1 MNVNLASQTRARRS
15 PRRSGATGA
24 NRGFALVVTLS
35 LMVLLVVIAV
45 GLLTLGTIS
54 LRRTSVD
61 AAQTTARSNARLS
74 VMMAIGELQK
84 NLGDD
89 RRVTA
94 DASIFDGA
102 ANPHALGVW
111 RSWSPKLADNP
122 LGAAPK
128 YAAEKESR
136 FVGWL
141 ASNGKPDDLESVDW
155 AKSATPQ
162 DPVALFADKFD
173 GFALAGSRVKLDGG
187 LTNKRGGL
195 AWAVVQD
202 ATKAKI
208 NVGGP
213 EDNGNHDINDELQAQ
228 PRPNLTKSDSFIQA
242 KAGWNQRAG
251 RVLSLE
257 QARLD
262 TEIYKGMGNMRE
274 KGDFTAHGFGL
285 LTDVVNGG
293 FKTDLSMAFELSD
306 AAFRQDN
313 WNGLKNP
320 LRAKA
325 TTPSSYAGEGALFRP
340 LTSSG
345 SVAVQLNFNPASTSF
360 EFPVAAVPTFES
372 LRSYYRT
379 PFHLY
384 STADGTTAFEREG
397 DHVALRQPPTGS
409 FVHPGAPPP
418 ARKTQ
423 TGYRPILDR
432 VLFVLSMAV
441 GADKEV
447 RMVITPIVTLWNP
460 YNTALEIEGAVAY
473 PWMDLPF
480 RLEWN
485 FINSA
490 GTEDKKNVSFSQVV
504 NSQFASMEHGRSI
517 NPYFYALVTP
527 SGGPVAAGQSIR
539 FQPGEVRVFVPSG
552 NTSVEFTTGNTMAN
566 KSIYLR
572 PVDSI
577 DQYHFKG
584 GLSIPMKNPLNAK
597 AGFTRPMAASDFV
610 ELSVVPDTNSDY
622 PLSVGLEDVTRAK
635 APGSSDNYRGQA
647 VCDVQTVNYA
657 QTGITTTMR
666 SPRMSY
672 GELSTSGTAKAP
684 FGIIETY
691 HRVASDSAGN
701 RRSDLVY
708 TTNPR
713 QAFVNRYV
721 TNGKFASAPHY
732 ETVVRSVSKFDQ
744 VLESTNGGRNAFYGE
759 SNTAAGR
766 TKLCFFEIP
775 EATPL
780 SIAGL
785 QNADMSWTAYSPG
798 NQIGNSWASAYVKR
812 NAPAEKIAKVTG
824 AGQGVAK
831 YDRKDELPVY
841 DYSYLLNEALFD
853 SCYFSG
859 ISSEISPARMSG
871 SPDVWGTPVANV
883 KRSHEEVLKDHL
895 SDPEEHPL
903 RNSRMRF
910 FTKGKEP
917 SELES
922 ELLAPEG
929 CLKVASYLQVDGAFN
944 VNSTSENAW
953 TALLTGMRD
962 REFKV
967 SDGALPA
974 KGKTAFPRFR
984 MPRGTDSDNWLG
996 FRSLSDDEIANLS
1009 EKIVQQV
1016 KLRGPFLSLAEFVNR
1031 RVDTTNET
1039 GLKGALQS
1047 AIDECGLNTGAMYD
1061 TFSTDAYPASSKK
1074 NIDIANTGVGIPG
1087 YLTQADVLQSIA
1099 PVLSARSDTF
1109 TIRGYGEARDA
1120 AGRLMANAWCEAV
1133 VQRTPEFV
1141 DPTDSSHTQ
1150 ISALK
1155 PVNQLFGRR
1164 FEIVSFRFLGR
1175 HEEPTSNS

>member
-1 MNVNLASQTRARRS
+1 MNVNPASQTLAGRS
-15 PRRSGATGA
+15 TLRSGKTGTD
-24 NRGFALVVTLS
+24 RGFALVVTLS

-54 LRRTSVD
+54 LRRTSTD
-61 AAQTTARSNARLS
+61 AAQLVARSNARLS

-94 DASIFDGA
+94 DASIFDNA

-111 RSWSPKLADNP
+111 KSWSPKLADNP
-122 LGAAPK
+122 LAAAPR
-128 YAAEKESR
+128 YATEKENR
-136 FVGWL
+136 FVGWM
-141 ASNGKPDDLESVDW
+141 ASNGNPNDLATVDW
-155 AKSATPQ
+155 AKSATPA
-162 DPVALFADKFD
+162 DPVELFADDLD

-187 LTNKRGGL
+187 LTGKRGGL

-208 NVGGP
+208 NIAGP
-213 EDNGNHDINDELQAQ
+213 EDDDNHDINDELQAQ
-228 PRPNLTKSDSFIQA
+228 SRPNLTKSDNFMQA
-242 KAGWNQRAG
+242 KDGWNKRAG
-251 RVLSLE
+251 RVISLE

-262 TEIYKGMGNMRE
+262 TEMYKGTGNLLE
-274 KGDFTAHGFGL
+274 KGDFTAQGFGL

-293 FKTDLSMAFELSD
+293 FKTDLSLAFEMTDDS
-306 AAFRQDN
+306 FKQDN
-313 WNGLKNP
+313 WNGMKNP

-325 TTPSSYAGEGALFRP
+325 TTPASYAGQGALFRP

-360 EFPVAAVPTFES
+360 EFPVAAVPTFDT

-384 STADGTTAFEREG
+384 STHDGPTAFEREG
-397 DHVALRQPPTGS
+397 DHVALRQPPSGS

-418 ARKTQ
+418 ARNSQ
-423 TGYRPILDR
+423 TGYRPVLDR
-432 VLFVLSMAV
+432 ILFVLSMAV
-441 GADKEV
+441 GSDQEV

-480 RLEWN
+480 RLEWT
-485 FINSA
+485 FTSA
-490 GTEDKKNVSFSQVV
+490 GGAQEKKNISFSQVV
-504 NSQFASMEHGRSI
+504 NSQFAHMGHGRSI

-527 SGGPVAAGQSIR
+527 SGGPAVNGQSIR

-552 NTSVEFTTGNTMAN
+552 TTSVDFTAGNTMAN

-584 GLSIPMKNPLNAK
+584 GLAIPMKNALNATF
-597 AGFTRPMAASDFV
+597 GFTRPMAASDFV
-610 ELSVVPDTNSDY
+610 ELSVIPDTNNDY

-635 APGSSDNYRGQA
+635 APGSSDNFRGQA

-657 QTGITTTMR
+657 QTGVTTTMR

-672 GELSTSGTAKAP
+672 GELTASGAAKAP

-691 HRVASDSAGN
+691 HRVASDTAGN

-713 QAFVNRYV
+713 QPFVNRYV
-721 TNGKFASAPHY
+721 TNGTFASAPHY

-766 TKLCFFEIP
+766 SKLCFFEIP

-780 SIAGL
+780 SIAAL
-785 QNADMSWTAYSPG
+785 QNADLSWTAYSPA

-812 NAPAEKIAKVTG
+812 NAPAEKIAKVT
-824 AGQGVAK
+824 AGGRGDAR

-859 ISSEISPARMSG
+859 ISSEITPGTTGG
-871 SPDVWGTPVANV
+871 SPDVWDSFVANV
-883 KRSHEEVLKDHL
+883 KRSHEKVLKDHL
-895 SDPEEHPL
+895 SDPVENPL

-910 FTKGKEP
+910 FTKGKEA
-917 SELES
+917 SVLES

-929 CLKVASYLQVDGAFN
+929 CLKLASYLQVDGAFN
-944 VNSTSENAW
+944 VNSTSEKAW

-967 SDGALPA
+967 AEGALPA

-996 FRSLSDDEIANLS
+996 FRALGDDEIGNLAK
-1009 EKIVQQV
+1009 KIVEQV

-1031 RVDTTNET
+1031 RVDNSDQ
-1039 GLKGALQS
+1039 GVKGALQS
-1047 AIDECGLNTGAMYD
+1047 AIDECGLNGDAMYD
-1061 TFSTDAYPASSKK
+1061 TFSTTAYPTSSKR
-1074 NIDIANTGVGIPG
+1074 NIDIPNTGVGIPG

-1141 DPTDSSHTQ
+1141 DPTDPSYTQ

-1164 FEIVSFRFLGR
+1164 FEIVSFRFLGH
-1175 HEEPTSNS
+1175 HEEPAPNS